1 MQQGPNLKEQQA
13 LIHLPSSL
21 KTKVENVDVDK
32 LKTAPADLSKLS
44 NLVDHDVVKK
54 TVYYKLVTKVK

>member
-13 LIHLPSSL
+13 LIHLPYSL

>member
-13 LIHLPSSL
+13 LIHQPSSL

-44 NLVDHDVVKK
+44 NQVDHDVAKK
-54 TVYYKLVTKVK
+54 TVYCKLVTKVK